1 VRYPLLGT
9 TLSLVFTA
17 ADLAS
22 SMPNVAEQ
30 ESEHEP
36 ETRLVKDLLARFSTR
51 REQVAEWSRETGK
64 CRRTFERRLAN
75 CGSQRPDDASVEA

>member
-1 VRYPLLGT
+1 M
-9 TLSLVFTA
+9 SLVFTA

-22 SMPNVAEQ
+22 ATPNVAEQ
-30 ESEHEP
+30 ESEHER

-75 CGSQRPDDASVEA
+75 CGSQRPDDVLAKA